1 MVTSGD
7 HGGRCGQDHITAGRS
22 KDKLL
27 IQCYCDI
34 ADVTHLELTALH
46 CRTLLRT
53 SVGIKAVR
61 RDLSATLGPGHA
73 SEFGP
78 TSRRPVNLNALR
90 SMTAMQLSGL

>member
-53 SVGIKAVR
+53 SVGIKAVDVAYQR
-61 RDLSATLGPGHA
+61 RSDQVMRPSSARHQDG
-73 SEFGP
+73 
-78 TSRRPVNLNALR
+78 R
-90 SMTAMQLSGL
+90 SI